1 MTTAADREA
10 VARVIKYCEANGI
23 PAPAP
28 LPATPLNYPRAPAE
42 EWQTAGRIIRSHLIR
57 SGYDLE
63 RAEEVAQAWQV
74 EELTRNRRNACP
86 INPRVAA
93 VWAVKQARKYGP
105 GRLTR
110 AGESIARRTR
120 RTGLDEPQPMAD
132 ALPVVD
138 ARRASLDPATI
149 AETGEALAARC
160 PAFARRAREEGTTPA
175 ALALAAAGWLRDDE
189 DEARRGLVTA
199 EGAGYTPPERGC
211 PGLHTATDP
220 NPASRAAAAA
230 AAAAELA
237 ALAAGL
243 IQPRQAEQTAE
254 PTAAEQAEQ
263 ARQDWQAFK
272 ERGQRVG

>member
-1 MTTAADREA
+1 MTTAAQ
-10 VARVIKYCEANGI
+10 
-23 PAPAP
+23 
-28 LPATPLNYPRAPAE
+28 TLNYPNATAE
-42 EWQTAGRIIRSHLIR
+42 EWQTAGRIIRSHLVR
-57 SGYDLE
+57 SGYDRE

-74 EELTRNRRNACP
+74 EELTRPRRNACP

-93 VWAVKQARKYGP
+93 AWAVRMARRHGP
-105 GRLTR
+105 ERLTR
-110 AGESIARRTR
+110 SGERQRWRA
-120 RTGLDEPQPMAD
+120 RTGLDEPQPLGE

-138 ARRASLDPATI
+138 ARRASLDPAAI
-149 AETGEALAARC
+149 VEAGEALAERC
-160 PAFARRAREEGTTPA
+160 PAFVRRAREQGTTPA
-175 ALALAAAGWLRDDE
+175 ELALAAAGWRMDDE

-199 EGAGYTPPERGC
+199 EGAGYAPPAQGC

-237 ALAAGL
+237 ALAAGT

-263 ARQDWQAFK
+263 ARQDWREFK
-272 ERGQRVG
+272 ARGQRAR